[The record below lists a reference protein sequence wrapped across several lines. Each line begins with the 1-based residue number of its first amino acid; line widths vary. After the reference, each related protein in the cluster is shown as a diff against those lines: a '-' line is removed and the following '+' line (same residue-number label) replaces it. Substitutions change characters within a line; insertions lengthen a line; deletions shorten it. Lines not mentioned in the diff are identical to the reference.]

1 MASTPVRLLS
11 LLGAALLA
19 ASPAARA
26 ADALPEDVR
35 FQTETLLTALPQPM
49 HLEFAPDGRLWFN
62 EYAGA
67 LKIYDPKT
75 KRVKLVAEMEIFK
88 SQENGFLAFA
98 LDPKFAQNGWIY
110 LIYSPVGFDGQY
122 LSRFQVKD
130 DQLVAGSEKL
140 ILKYEEQRL
149 QCCHHGATLKF
160 GPDGCLYFSTGDNTS
175 PFGDSKGYAPLDQRP
190 GKEPWDGQRTS
201 ANTNTLVGKVNR
213 IRVHDDATY
222 SIPEGNLFKPG
233 TPKTR
238 PEIFAMGTRNPWRL
252 SIDPRTGYVYWG
264 EVGPDARVDGPRGSR
279 GYDEINQAKKAG
291 NHGYPLFVGN
301 NFPYAEYDYAT
312 EKVGA
317 LFDPKAPLNKS
328 RNNTGLVELPPAV
341 PAFIYWPYAVSE
353 QWPELG
359 EGGRTAC
366 AGPVFYW
373 QESYEKT
380 NGFPKHFDR
389 SLLFWDWQR
398 PFIKWARLDAN
409 SDLKGLEAF
418 APTAFV
424 AANTDEQRKKQQALI
439 DNGATILRRPVDATF
454 GPDGCLYLLDYGDT
468 WGVNPDSA
476 LLKISYVRGNLQPIA
491 KLVVSTPAGPSP
503 LKTTLSAK
511 GSRDLDGGKLSYAWK
526 LQPGDKQLGEGEELT
541 VALETAGNFNVELTV
556 TDGQGGSV
564 TRATPVV
571 VGNTMPTVRFLSP
584 QDGDFFTPGKP
595 LDFKVAAQ
603 DAEDGTSEAK
613 PAEFSA
619 RTLVTSAFLP
629 ADGKAVA
636 VDPGLSLMRQSDC
649 FNCHAVE
656 TQLVG
661 PSFVAI
667 ADKYRKQPGADDLL
681 NKKVRLGGSGVWG
694 QIPML
699 AHPQHTED
707 EVAIMLRWMLSLEKG
722 KGGPTLTRGLEGQ
735 LTAPKDNKPG
745 TLLLEAVVTDAG
757 AGAAG
762 PLTGKG
768 VVRLRHRRV
777 EAETAEITGG
787 KNTGKAIGSTQHGAT
802 LKFANLNLA
811 DTKNIKINASAGGGA
826 KGSQIEVRLDSPT
839 GPIVA
844 TVDIAHTGDWGKFME
859 NKAKLTPTPG
869 RHDVYL
875 VLTHPK
881 KSGGL
886 MNVDWVQFDR

>member
-1 MASTPVRLLS
+1 MAHTPVRLLA
-11 LLGAALLA
+11 LLGATLLA
-19 ASPAARA
+19 ATPAARA

-35 FQTETLLTALPQPM
+35 FQSETLLTGLPQPM
-49 HLEFAPDGRLWFN
+49 HLEFGPDGRIWFN
-62 EYAGA
+62 EYAGS

-75 KRVKLVAEMEIFK
+75 RRVTLVAEIESFK
-88 SQENGFLAFA
+88 QQENGFLAFA

-110 LIYSPVGFDGQY
+110 LIYSPIGFEGQY
-122 LSRFQVKD
+122 LSRFEVKAD
-130 DQLVAGSEKL
+130 KLVAGSEKV

-149 QCCHHGATLKF
+149 TCCHHGSTLKF

-175 PFGDSKGYAPLDQRP
+175 PFGDSQGYAPLDQRP
-190 GKEPWDGQRTS
+190 GKETLDGQRTS

-252 SIDPRTGYVYWG
+252 SIDPKTGYVYWG

-291 NHGYPLFVGN
+291 NFGYPYFVGK
-301 NFPYAEYDYAT
+301 NFPYAEYDYET
-312 EKVGA
+312 KVAGK
-317 LFDPKAPLNKS
+317 LFDPAHPVNKS
-328 RNNTGLVELPPAV
+328 RNNTGLADLPPAV

-353 QWPELG
+353 VWPELG

-373 QESYEKT
+373 QESFEKT

-409 SDLKGLEAF
+409 SDLTGLEAF
-418 APTAFV
+418 APTKFV
-424 AANTDEQRKKQQALI
+424 AANTDEQRKKQKALI
-439 DNGATILRRPVDATF
+439 DNGATIIRRPVDATF
-454 GPDGCLYLLDYGDT
+454 GPDGCLYLLDYGET
-468 WGVNPDSA
+468 WGANPDSA

-491 KLVVSTPAGPSP
+491 KLAVSTPAGPAP

-511 GSRDLDGGKLSYAWK
+511 GSRDLDGGTLSYAWK
-526 LQPGDKQLGEGEELT
+526 LQPGDKKLGEGEELAVT
-541 VALETAGNFNVELTV
+541 LETAGNFQIELTV
-556 TDGQGGSV
+556 SDGQGGSA
-564 TRATPVV
+564 TRTLPVI
-571 VGNTMPTVRFLSP
+571 VGNTIPVVSFTAP
-584 QDGDFFTPGKP
+584 QDGDFFTPGKQISY
-595 LDFKVAAQ
+595 KVEIK
-603 DAEDGTSEAK
+603 DAEDGSSATK
-613 PAEFSA
+613 GPEFGA

-649 FNCHAVE
+649 FNCHAIE
-656 TQLVG
+656 TPLVG
-661 PSFVAI
+661 PAFVAI
-667 ADKYRKQPGADDLL
+667 ADKYRKQAGAEELL

-694 QIPML
+694 QVPML

-707 EVAIMLRWMLSLEKG
+707 EVAIMLRWVLALEKG
-722 KGGPTLTRGLEGQ
+722 KGGPTLTRGLDGQ

-745 TLLLEAVVTDAG
+745 TLLIEAVYTDLG

-762 PLTGKG
+762 PLSGKAS
-768 VVRLRHRRV
+768 VALRHRRL
-777 EAETAEITGG
+777 EAETAELNGP
-787 KNTGKAIGSTQHGAT
+787 KNTGKAVGSTNHGHT

-811 DTKNIKINASAGGGA
+811 DSKSVTINASAGGGS
-826 KGSQIEVRLDSPT
+826 KGSKVEVRLDSPT
-839 GPIVA
+839 GPLLG
-844 TVDIAHTGDWGKFME
+844 TVDITHTGDWGKFAE
-859 NKAKLTPTPG
+859 NKAPLAASTG

-875 VLTHPK
+875 VLVNPGK
-881 KSGGL
+881 GGL
-886 MNVDWVQFDR
+886 MNIDWVQFNP

>member
-11 LLGAALLA
+11 LLGAALLMA
-19 ASPAARA
+19 APAVRA

-35 FQTETLLTALPQPM
+35 FQTETLLTGLPQPM
-49 HLEFAPDGRLWFN
+49 HLEFGPDGRIWFN
-62 EYAGA
+62 EYLGA

-75 KRVKLVAEMEIFK
+75 KRVTLVAEMEIFK
-88 SQENGFLAFA
+88 TLENGFLAFA

-130 DQLVAGSEKL
+130 DKLVAGSEKL

-149 QCCHHGATLKF
+149 QCCHHGATLMF

-190 GKEPWDGQRTS
+190 GKEPWDGARTS

-213 IRVHDDATY
+213 IRVHDDASY

-252 SIDPRTGYVYWG
+252 SIDPKTGYVYWG

-291 NHGYPLFVGN
+291 NHGYPFFVGN
-301 NFPYAEYDYAT
+301 NSPYAEYDYAT
-312 EKVGA
+312 EKVGP
-317 LFDPKAPLNKS
+317 LFDPKAPMNKS
-328 RNNTGLVELPPAV
+328 RNNTGLAELPPAV

-366 AGPVFYW
+366 AGPVFHW
-373 QESYEKT
+373 QESFEKT

-418 APTAFV
+418 APTTFV
-424 AANTDEQRKKQQALI
+424 TANSDDQRKKQKALI
-439 DNGATILRRPVDATF
+439 DNGATVIRRPVAATF
-454 GPDGCLYLLDYGDT
+454 GPDGCLYLLDYGET
-468 WGVNPDSA
+468 WGANADSA

-491 KLVVSTPAGPSP
+491 KLALSTPAGPAP
-503 LKTTLSAK
+503 LKSTLSAK
-511 GSRDLDGGKLSYAWK
+511 GSRDLDGGNLSYSWK
-526 LQPGDKQLGEGEELT
+526 LQPGDKKLGEGEELAVT
-541 VALETAGNFNVELTV
+541 LETAGNFNIELTV
-556 TDGQGGSV
+556 SDGQGGTV
-564 TRATPVV
+564 TRSTPIV
-571 VGNTMPTVRFLSP
+571 VGNTVPVARFLAP
-584 QDGDFFTPGKP
+584 QDGDFYTPGKP
-595 LDFKVAAQ
+595 LSYKVTVQ
-603 DAEDGTSEAK
+603 DVEDGASDAK
-613 PAEFSA
+613 AAEFGP
-619 RTLVTSAFLP
+619 RTLVTSSFLP

-649 FNCHAVE
+649 FNCHAME
-656 TQLVG
+656 TPLVG
-661 PSFVAI
+661 PSFLAI
-667 ADKYRKQPGADDLL
+667 ADKYRKQAGADDLL
-681 NKKVRLGGSGVWG
+681 NKKIRLGGSGVWG
-694 QIPML
+694 LVPML

-707 EVAIMLRWMLSLEKG
+707 EVAIMVRWMLALEKG
-722 KGGPTLTRGLEGQ
+722 KGGPVITRGLEGQ
-735 LTAPKDNKPG
+735 LTAAKDNKPG
-745 TLLLEAVVTDAG
+745 KLLLEAIYTDVG
-757 AGAAG
+757 AGVAG
-762 PLTGKG
+762 PLSGKAS
-768 VVRLRHRRV
+768 VALRHRRI
-777 EAETAEITGG
+777 EAESAEITGG
-787 KNTGKAIGSTQHGAT
+787 KNTGKAVGSTQHGAT

-811 DTKNIKINASAGGGA
+811 DTKNVKINASVGGGA

-839 GPIVA
+839 GLVVA

-859 NKAKLTPTPG
+859 NKAKLTPATG

-875 VLTHPK
+875 VLTNPK
-881 KSGGL
+881 KGGGL
-886 MNVDWVQFDR
+886 MNVDWVEFGQ

>member
-1 MASTPVRLLS
+1 
-11 LLGAALLA
+11 LGAALLA

-252 SIDPRTGYVYWG
+252 SIDPKTGYVYWG

-380 NGFPKHFDR
+380 EALRPLPALLGLAASVHQVGPPRRELRPQGPR
-389 SLLFWDWQR
+389 SLR
-398 PFIKWARLDAN
+398 AH
-409 SDLKGLEAF
+409 GLRGRQHRR
-418 APTAFV
+418 TAQ
-424 AANTDEQRKKQQALI
+424 E
-439 DNGATILRRPVDATF
+439 
-454 GPDGCLYLLDYGDT
+454 
-468 WGVNPDSA
+468 
-476 LLKISYVRGNLQPIA
+476 
-491 KLVVSTPAGPSP
+491 
-503 LKTTLSAK
+503 
-511 GSRDLDGGKLSYAWK
+511 
-526 LQPGDKQLGEGEELT
+526 
-541 VALETAGNFNVELTV
+541 
-556 TDGQGGSV
+556 
-564 TRATPVV
+564 
-571 VGNTMPTVRFLSP
+571 
-584 QDGDFFTPGKP
+584 
-595 LDFKVAAQ
+595 
-603 DAEDGTSEAK
+603 
-613 PAEFSA
+613 
-619 RTLVTSAFLP
+619 
-629 ADGKAVA
+629 
-636 VDPGLSLMRQSDC
+636 
-649 FNCHAVE
+649 
-656 TQLVG
+656 
-661 PSFVAI
+661 
-667 ADKYRKQPGADDLL
+667 
-681 NKKVRLGGSGVWG
+681 
-694 QIPML
+694 
-699 AHPQHTED
+699 
-707 EVAIMLRWMLSLEKG
+707 
-722 KGGPTLTRGLEGQ
+722 
-735 LTAPKDNKPG
+735 
-745 TLLLEAVVTDAG
+745 
-757 AGAAG
+757 AAG
-762 PLTGKG
+762 PHRQRRDDPPSPGRRDLRSG
-768 VVRLRHRRV
+768 RLPLPARLWRHLGRQPGLGP
-777 EAETAEITGG
+777 AEDFLRAR
-787 KNTGKAIGSTQHGAT
+787 QPP
-802 LKFANLNLA
+802 A
-811 DTKNIKINASAGGGA
+811 DRQAR
-826 KGSQIEVRLDSPT
+826 RLD
-839 GPIVA
+839 
-844 TVDIAHTGDWGKFME
+844 
-859 NKAKLTPTPG
+859 PG
-869 RHDVYL
+869 RPVTAQDHAL
-875 VLTHPK
+875 RQ
-881 KSGGL
+881 GL
-886 MNVDWVQFDR
+886 A

>member
-11 LLGAALLA
+11 LLGATLLMTA
-19 ASPAARA
+19 PAVRA

-35 FQTETLLTALPQPM
+35 FQTETLLTGLPQPM
-49 HLEFAPDGRLWFN
+49 HLEFGPDGRIWFN
-62 EYAGA
+62 EYLGA

-75 KRVKLVAEMEIFK
+75 KRVTLVAEMEIFK
-88 SQENGFLAFA
+88 TLENGFLAFA

-130 DQLVAGSEKL
+130 DKLVAGSEKL

-149 QCCHHGATLKF
+149 QCCHHGATLMF

-190 GKEPWDGQRTS
+190 GKEPWDGARTS

-252 SIDPRTGYVYWG
+252 SIDPKTGYVYWG

-291 NHGYPLFVGN
+291 NHGYPFFVGN
-301 NFPYAEYDYAT
+301 NSPYAEYDYAT
-312 EKVGA
+312 EKVGP
-317 LFDPKAPLNKS
+317 LFDPKAPMNKS
-328 RNNTGLVELPPAV
+328 RNNTGLAELPPAV

-366 AGPVFYW
+366 AGPVFHW
-373 QESYEKT
+373 QESFEKT

-418 APTAFV
+418 APTTFV
-424 AANTDEQRKKQQALI
+424 TANSDDQRKKQKALI
-439 DNGATILRRPVDATF
+439 DNGATVIRRPVAATF
-454 GPDGCLYLLDYGDT
+454 GPDGCLYLLDYGET
-468 WGVNPDSA
+468 WGANADSA

-491 KLVVSTPAGPSP
+491 KLALSTPAGPAP
-503 LKTTLSAK
+503 LKSTLSAK
-511 GSRDLDGGKLSYAWK
+511 GSRDLDGGNLSYSWK
-526 LQPGDKQLGEGEELT
+526 LQPGDKKLGEGEELAVT
-541 VALETAGNFNVELTV
+541 LETAGNFNIELTV
-556 TDGQGGSV
+556 SDGQGGTV
-564 TRATPVV
+564 TRSAPIV
-571 VGNTMPTVRFLSP
+571 VGNTVPVARFLAP
-584 QDGDFFTPGKP
+584 QDGDFYTPGKP
-595 LDFKVAAQ
+595 LSYKVTVQ
-603 DAEDGTSEAK
+603 DVEDGASDAK
-613 PAEFSA
+613 AAEFGP
-619 RTLVTSAFLP
+619 RTLVTSSFLP

-649 FNCHAVE
+649 FNCHAME
-656 TQLVG
+656 TPLVG
-661 PSFVAI
+661 PSFLAI
-667 ADKYRKQPGADDLL
+667 ADKYRKQAGADDLL
-681 NKKVRLGGSGVWG
+681 NKKIRLGGSGVWG
-694 QIPML
+694 LVPML

-707 EVAIMLRWMLSLEKG
+707 EVAIMVRWMLALEKG
-722 KGGPTLTRGLEGQ
+722 KGGPVITRGLEGQ
-735 LTAPKDNKPG
+735 LTAAKDNKPG
-745 TLLLEAVVTDAG
+745 KLLLEAIYTDVG
-757 AGAAG
+757 AGVAG
-762 PLTGKG
+762 PLSGKAS
-768 VVRLRHRRV
+768 VALRHRRI
-777 EAETAEITGG
+777 EAESAEITGG

-802 LKFANLNLA
+802 LKLANLNLA
-811 DTKNIKINASAGGGA
+811 DTKNVKINASVGGGA

-839 GPIVA
+839 GPVVA

-859 NKAKLTPTPG
+859 NKAKLTPATG

-875 VLTHPK
+875 VLTNPK
-881 KSGGL
+881 KGGGL
-886 MNVDWVQFDR
+886 MNVDWVEFGQ